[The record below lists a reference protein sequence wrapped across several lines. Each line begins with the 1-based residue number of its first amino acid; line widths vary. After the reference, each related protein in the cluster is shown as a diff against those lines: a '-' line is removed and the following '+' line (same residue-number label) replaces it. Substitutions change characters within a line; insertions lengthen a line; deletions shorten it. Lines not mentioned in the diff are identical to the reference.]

1 MKTLKF
7 KKIDAFTGSG
17 SSGNPAG
24 YIHMD
29 SPGELTDAE
38 MQRIGWELKGFVSEV
53 GFVWQDDGVYNLR
66 YFSSDSEVA
75 FCGHATIAILYDL
88 LKSSPEPQV
97 TFRVKAGDLTAY
109 NRIKEEDAVYI
120 TAPAPKYLD
129 HKITVAEAA
138 DVLGINPAD
147 IDPAM
152 PIRVIDGGLRTL
164 LVPIKTLETVLSMY
178 PNEAK
183 LRQLS
188 LDREFDITHVFTPK
202 TSFEDNAF
210 RVRVFPPRFGYL
222 EDPATGSGNSA
233 FGYYLISE
241 NRWPGDM
248 TLEQGPSRENPNIV
262 KIKRKVVNG
271 EERIL
276 FGGSATTRITGEY
289 QLHSF

>member
-24 YIHMD
+24 YIQLD
-29 SPGELTDAE
+29 RPGELTDAE
-38 MQRIGWELKGFVSEV
+38 MQRIGRELKGFVSEV
-53 GFVWQDDGVYNLR
+53 GFVWLDDGRYNLR

-88 LKSSPEPQV
+88 LKNNPAAEV

-109 NRIKEEDAVYI
+109 NRISQEDAVYI
-120 TAPAPKYLD
+120 TAPEPQYFERQVL
-129 HKITVAEAA
+129 AA
-138 DVLGINPAD
+138 NISGPLGITPAD
-147 IDPAM
+147 IDPSL
-152 PIRVIDGGLRTL
+152 PIRVIDAGLRTL
-164 LVPIKTLETVLSMY
+164 LVPIKTLEVILSMR
-178 PNEAK
+178 PDEEK
-183 LRQLS
+183 LRRFS
-188 LDREFDITHVFTPK
+188 LDHEFDITHVFTPQ
-202 TSFEDNAF
+202 TAQTANHF
-210 RVRVFPPRFGYL
+210 RTRVFPPRFGYL

-233 FGYYLISE
+233 FGYYLTAE

-248 TLEQGPSRENPNIV
+248 SIEQGPSRDNPNIV
-262 KIKRKVVNG
+262 KIKRQTVNG

-289 QLHSF
+289 ELHSF

>member
-24 YIHMD
+24 YIQLD
-29 SPGELTDAE
+29 RPGELNDAE
-38 MQRIGWELKGFVSEV
+38 MQRIGYELKGFVSEV
-53 GFVWQDDGVYNLR
+53 GFVWQEGGVYNLR

-88 LKSSPEPQV
+88 LKSSPEQEV
-97 TFRVKAGDLTAY
+97 TFRVKAGNLTAY

-120 TAPAPKYLD
+120 TAPSPKYLD
-129 HKITVAEAA
+129 SQITGSDIAA
-138 DVLGINPAD
+138 PLGITLDD
-147 IDPAM
+147 IDPKL
-152 PIRVIDGGLRTL
+152 PIRVIDAGLRTL
-164 LVPIKTLETVLSMY
+164 HVPVKTLETVLAMH

-183 LRQLS
+183 LRQFS
-188 LDREFDITHVFTPK
+188 LDREFDITHVFTPQ
-202 TSFEDNAF
+202 TASESNSY

-233 FGYYLISE
+233 FGYYLITE
-241 NRWPGDM
+241 NLWPGDM
-248 TLEQGPSRENPNIV
+248 ALEQGPSRENPNIV
-262 KIKRKVVNG
+262 RIKRQTVNG

-276 FGGSATTRITGEY
+276 FGGSAATRITGEY
-289 QLHSF
+289 LLHSF

>member
-24 YIHMD
+24 YIHLE
-29 SPGELTDAE
+29 SPGDLTDAE
-38 MQRIGWELKGFVSEV
+38 MQHIGWELKGFVSEV
-53 GFVWQDDGVYNLR
+53 GFVWQEDGLYNLR

-88 LKSSPEPQV
+88 LKSSPKPEV

-109 NRIKEEDAVYI
+109 NRIKDEDAVYI
-120 TAPAPKYLD
+120 TAPAPQYLD
-129 HKITVAEAA
+129 HKILAAEAA
-138 DVLGINPAD
+138 DALGITPED
-147 IDPAM
+147 IDSTL

-164 LVPIKTLETVLSMY
+164 HVPVKTLETVLAMH

-183 LRQLS
+183 LRQFS
-188 LDREFDITHVFTPK
+188 LDRGFDITHVFTPQ
-202 TSFEDNAF
+202 TALSSNNF

-233 FGYYLISE
+233 FGYYLIAE
-241 NRWPGDM
+241 NCWPGDM
-248 TLEQGPSRENPNIV
+248 SLEQGPSRENPNIV
-262 KIKRKVVNG
+262 KIKRQVVNG
-271 EERIL
+271 EDRIL